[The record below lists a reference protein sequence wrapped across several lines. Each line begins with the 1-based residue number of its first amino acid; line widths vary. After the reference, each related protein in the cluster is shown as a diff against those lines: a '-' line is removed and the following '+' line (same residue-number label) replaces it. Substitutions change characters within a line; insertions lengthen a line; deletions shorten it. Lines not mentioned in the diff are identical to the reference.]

1 MKKARNNSKAM
12 LKKQKKN
19 LARKQ
24 KAILAR
30 KVEAQAK
37 LAVVSSMKV
46 DLTPKK
52 FTEVKTNSVTLV
64 SLDKNSSQAQLD
76 EWVDM
81 NSDYLSTYVSAMAA
95 KPVFTKETARK
106 RAIDEIPNWL
116 NHPDSAPHF
125 AYNDKGELVG
135 YATIHWGTGAQYYTF
150 QIGNRLVEDIFVKP
164 EFRGQ
169 GYMNAIRKASGAN
182 CSLLDVTKAVKMY
195 SYYKKLGAKS
205 FDVRHGIQ
213 DPQIPKHM
221 ARIML
226 GNMVVYYDDNGHFEF
241 NWANIDAAWQ
251 YFQKQFKKTLGVT
264 LEHSKRLQLQQNS
277 VLQF

>member
-1 MKKARNNSKAM
+1 MKKARKNSKSM

-24 KAILAR
+24 KAVLAK

-37 LAVVSSMKV
+37 LAVQSSIKV

-64 SLDKNSSQAQLD
+64 ALDKNSSQAQLD
-76 EWVDM
+76 EWADM
-81 NSDYLSTYVSAMAA
+81 NSDYLSTYVSAMAV
-95 KPVFTKETARK
+95 KPVFNKETARQ
-106 RAIDEIPNWL
+106 RAINEIPNWL

-125 AYNDKGELVG
+125 AYNSKGELVG
-135 YATIHWGTGAQYYTF
+135 YATIHWGTGAQYYTL
-150 QIGNRLVEDIFVKP
+150 QDGNRLIEDIFVKP

-182 CSLLDVTKAVKMY
+182 CSLLDITKAVKMY

-205 FDVRHGIQ
+205 FSIRHGYQ
-213 DPQIPKHM
+213 DPQIPENM

-226 GNMVVYYDDNGHFEF
+226 GNMVVYYDDKGDIEF
-241 NWANIDAAWQ
+241 NWEMIDGAWQ
-251 YFQKQFKKTLGVT
+251 YFQKQFKKTVGLT
-264 LEHSKRLQLQQNS
+264 IEQSKRHQLQQNR